1 MVNQPEEII
10 RHEIASECCQCGCD
24 LTGIEEQRVIRR
36 QVFDLPVLKMEVTE
50 HQVVVKK
57 CPKCHQTHQGEFP
70 EKVKAPVQYGERIR
84 VLSAYLNNQH
94 FIPEKRLREL
104 LSDVCNGQMS
114 NKTLANINQE
124 LTDLGK
130 PTVEKIREQV

>member
-1 MVNQPEEII
+1 M
-10 RHEIASECCQCGCD
+10 RRA
-24 LTGIEEQRVIRR
+24 IEEERVIRR

-57 CPKCHQTHQGEFP
+57 CPKCHQTHQGEFL

-84 VLSAYLNNQH
+84 VLSAYLNNRH

-104 LSDVCNGQMS
+104 LVCQ
-114 NKTLANINQE
+114 
-124 LTDLGK
+124 
-130 PTVEKIREQV
+130 VEIDGYNLVNLIRASSVVNCQSTGEED

>member
-1 MVNQPEEII
+1 
-10 RHEIASECCQCGCD
+10 
-24 LTGIEEQRVIRR
+24 
-36 QVFDLPVLKMEVTE
+36 MEVTE

-57 CPKCHQTHQGEFP
+57 CPKCNRTHQGEFL

-84 VLSAYLNNQH
+84 VLSAYLNNKH

-104 LSDVCNGQMS
+104 LSDVFNGQMS